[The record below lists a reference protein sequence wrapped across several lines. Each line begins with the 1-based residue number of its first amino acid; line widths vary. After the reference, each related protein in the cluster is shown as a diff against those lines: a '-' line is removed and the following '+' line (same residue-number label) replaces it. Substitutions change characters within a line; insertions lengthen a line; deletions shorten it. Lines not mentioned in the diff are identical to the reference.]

1 MICKVREAQQGRFS
15 AAKSWPSASLSL
27 VFCDEV
33 QLQSAQD
40 CSVFS
45 NWRSAFWEVVVSSA
59 VAAAAAGAALGGI
72 ISDRLGRL
80 SALLLADALFSVG
93 GILMAASP
101 SFAVLTAGRVTVGL
115 GIGIAS
121 VTVPV
126 YIAEA
131 SRRQHRAS
139 LVSVNVLAI
148 TGGQFLAYVVDF
160 LCTYLPGTWR
170 WMLGVSIIPAA
181 VQLYSILGN
190 HLLESPS
197 GWLDKDGCERHSR
210 ESPWDAGDG
219 DDRDDEHVPLQ
230 GAAMDADGRR
240 NEGTSPE
247 LGVWGMLRTPVLAAE
262 LKLGLGLQALQQA
275 AGINTVMYF
284 APTILGLAGFQSPR
298 SAVLASIVPAA
309 VNALGTIVGMRLIDR
324 AGRRKLMLGSLMGV
338 VAALLLLGAAF
349 RLAES
354 SSPSF
359 TANPGHQTCP
369 LPEPLE
375 TTCSSCIRQGCNF
388 CEPEGADDPAACL
401 EAHRSCPGGSAQYT
415 SGCPSPYT
423 SFVLMALLLYLAAFS
438 TGVSPVPW
446 AVNAEIYPLEVR
458 GVAGGAAATVNWL
471 TNALVAQTFLTLTQ
485 WLGAS
490 GAFWLYA
497 LIALAGLVW
506 VYWTLPETSG
516 LSLQSIQDLFASSA
530 IPRGS
535 SSLASSGRGVSQADE
550 IAMVVAS

>member
-1 MICKVREAQQGRFS
+1 MSSSLLKIAAFS
-15 AAKSWPSASLSL
+15 AIGGLLFGYDTASISGALPYLTADLLSSESGQIRRW
-27 VFCDEV
+27 C
-33 QLQSAQD
+33 
-40 CSVFS
+40 
-45 NWRSAFWEVVVSSA
+45 
-59 VAAAAAGAALGGI
+59 
-72 ISDRLGRL
+72 
-80 SALLLADALFSVG
+80 VG

-388 CEPEGADDPAACL
+388 
-401 EAHRSCPGGSAQYT
+401 
-415 SGCPSPYT
+415 
-423 SFVLMALLLYLAAFS
+423 F
-438 TGVSPVPW
+438 
-446 AVNAEIYPLEVR
+446 NAEIYPLEVR